1 MALPTP
7 LLIRP
12 AQMRA
17 LGLFALE
24 GYLQRLADHVA
35 LVFPGHAGFVRS
47 RRGARFLRD
56 ALDRARGYGLHDAHS
71 IALFVDLAVALGEG
85 FDREPASDW
94 IRSHL
99 QAPGLGAAA
108 KMFLIYKDLPER
120 CPGDPLP
127 PPPFDDDESDADSAL
142 PLPAPLVPRSQ
153 APYWWGDRTP

>member
-17 LGLFALE
+17 LGQFALD

-56 ALDRARGYGLHDAHS
+56 ALARARGYGLHDAHS
-71 IALFVDLAVALGEG
+71 ITLFIDLAVALGED
-85 FDREPASDW
+85 FDREPAFDW

-120 CPGDPLP
+120 CPGEPLP
-127 PPPFDDDESDADSAL
+127 PPPFDDDESDPDSAL
-142 PLPAPLVPRSQ
+142 PVPAPLVPRSQ